1 VVVID
6 SSYPTL
12 RAERRRVTES
22 ALRALFERQR
32 FDVLMVGRVLG
43 DDWDAELAD
52 RMFDLNLATA
62 TVIGERVAEHLPGD
76 FSPVFMHAWLR
87 VNAQRGAVRINDS
100 TREDLDVAIDV
111 DGKTATFEKLRNA
124 APGYATAM
132 VTTAANFGA
141 HDAAYYAGGK
151 TKTWTG
157 GTTRH
162 SGMNGQTVPLGE
174 NFSNGMAWP
183 GDPAGGAAEVANC
196 GCSVTFN

>member
-1 VVVID
+1 VVNGAGSPRLRYARC
-6 SSYPTL
+6 SSGNG
-12 RAERRRVTES
+12 S
-22 ALRALFERQR
+22 
-32 FDVLMVGRVLG
+32 
-43 DDWDAELAD
+43 
-52 RMFDLNLATA
+52 
-62 TVIGERVAEHLPGD
+62 
-76 FSPVFMHAWLR
+76 
-87 VNAQRGAVRINDS
+87 
-100 TREDLDVAIDV
+100 
-111 DGKTATFEKLRNA
+111 
-124 APGYATAM
+124 M

-162 SGMNGQTVPLGE
+162 APMNGQTVPLGE